1 MLYRYLLVVRF
12 ALINAVATGLLGA
25 AYLQGW
31 LDAVLNAHLVE
42 LSVIIFLVFLYGLV
56 LCGVLVLRH
65 GKELDD
71 INSGNP
77 TPQSRAGKFLA
88 RTKNSPPESRS
99 ILVMALRLKI
109 TDTIVVVRNVA
120 NSLVLLGLIGTVI
133 GFIIALSGVDPKAVS
148 EVENVA
154 AMISTL
160 ISGMSVALNTT
171 LVGAV
176 LYVWLIINYGILTS
190 GTVELITTIIETRES
205 RAPGGDANATGP

>member
-31 LDAVLNAHLVE
+31 LDPVLNAHLVE
-42 LSVIIFLVFLYGLV
+42 LSAIIFLVFLYGLV

-65 GKELDD
+65 GKELDN

-77 TPQSRAGKFLA
+77 SPQSQSGKFLA
-88 RTKNSPPESRS
+88 RTKNSPSESRS
-99 ILVMALRLKI
+99 ILVMALRLKM
-109 TDTIVVVRNVA
+109 TNAIVVVRNIA
-120 NSLVLLGLIGTVI
+120 NLLVLLGLIGTVI
-133 GFIIALSGVDPKAVS
+133 GFIIALSGVDPEAVS

-154 AMISTL
+154 AMISIL

-171 LVGAV
+171 LVGSL

-190 GTVELITTIIETRES
+190 GTVELITTVIETSES
-205 RAPGGDANATGP
+205 RALGGDAHATGP